1 MSFRC
6 LKPVLPYPKPVDNCY
21 FYSSKPLLTKAQTM
35 KTLKMIALTLA
46 TLVLFSCSST
56 STDGWISLY
65 DGKSLEGWTASEN
78 TDAWKIEDGA
88 IVTGG
93 ERSHLFYTGDV
104 LDHSFLNFEFSVDVM
119 TQPNS
124 NSGVYIHTEFQEE
137 GWPAKGYECQVL
149 NSSGPGE
156 NVERKMSGSI
166 YAVRNIWKSV
176 QADHEWYTYRIV
188 VQGKTIQT
196 YINDMLLAEYTE
208 PEVLWRPEGWAG
220 RKLSPSGGTFAF
232 QCHDPGSVVAYKN
245 IKVKPLADDL
255 PTPGTPPEDLEFEE
269 QIVRLATANIPLI
282 DFHTHLKGGLTR
294 EEALAHARSYGF
306 NYGIAVNCGLKMG
319 FESDEELENYL
330 DSFEPTPLAWHA
342 MQAEGRE
349 WLDLFSE
356 ESRDRFDYVFT
367 DAMTWTN
374 NRGVRQR
381 LWIPDETDVGDPQ
394 DFMDQLVENIVKVVS
409 SEPIDIHVNPTFL
422 PAEIADRYDE
432 LWTDERIDKVVKAL
446 AESGVALE
454 INNRYQIP
462 SVAIIKKAKEAGVKF
477 TLGTNNGGA
486 NDLGRMDYGIQMI
499 RELGLTSQDM
509 WYPGM

>member
-1 MSFRC
+1 
-6 LKPVLPYPKPVDNCY
+6 
-21 FYSSKPLLTKAQTM
+21 M
-35 KTLKMIALTLA
+35 KTVKLFAFAIAGMLL
-46 TLVLFSCSST
+46 LGCT
-56 STDGWISLY
+56 STTDDWIPLFDGET
-65 DGKSLEGWTASEN
+65 LEGWTASEN
-78 TDAWKIEDGA
+78 TDSWKIEEGA

-104 LDHSFLNFEFSVDVM
+104 QDHNFKNFEFSVDVM

-149 NSSGPGE
+149 NSTVPGDY
-156 NVERKMSGSI
+156 VERKMSGSI
-166 YAVRNIWKSV
+166 YAVRNIWKAV
-176 QADHEWYTYRIV
+176 QADNEWYTYRIV
-188 VQGKTIQT
+188 VQGKTVQT
-196 YINDMLLAEYTE
+196 YINDLLLAEYTE
-208 PEVLWRPEGWAG
+208 PETLWRPEGWAG
-220 RKLSPSGGTFAF
+220 RKLSPGGGTFAF

-269 QIVRLATANIPLI
+269 QIVRLATDNIPLI

-319 FESDEELENYL
+319 FESDDSLNAYL
-330 DSFEPTPLAWHA
+330 DAFEPTPLAWHA

-349 WLDLFSE
+349 WLDLFSD
-356 ESRDRFDYVFT
+356 ESRERFDYVFT

-381 LWIPDETDVGDPQ
+381 LWIPEETDVGDPQ
-394 DFMDQLVENIVKVVS
+394 DFMDQLVDNIVKVVS
-409 SEPIDIHVNPTFL
+409 TEPIDIHVNPTFL

-454 INNRYQIP
+454 INNRFKIP
-462 SVAIIKKAKEAGVKF
+462 SATIIKKAKEAGVKF

-486 NDLGRMDYGIQMI
+486 DDLGRMEYGIRMI
-499 RELGLTSQDM
+499 QECGLTSQDM

>member
-1 MSFRC
+1 M
-6 LKPVLPYPKPVDNCY
+6 K
-21 FYSSKPLLTKAQTM
+21 TM
-35 KTLKMIALTLA
+35 KFFTIALA
-46 TLVLFSCSST
+46 GMLFFGCSST
-56 STDGWISLY
+56 TDEWITLF
-65 DGKSLEGWTASEN
+65 DGESLEGWTASEN
-78 TDAWKIEDGA
+78 TESWQIVEGA

-104 LDHSFLNFEFSVDVM
+104 LDHKFKNFEFSVDVM

-149 NSSGPGE
+149 NSTVPGDY
-156 NVERKMSGSI
+156 VERKMSGSI
-166 YAVRNIWKSV
+166 YAVRNIWKTV
-176 QADHEWYTYRIV
+176 QADNEWYTYRIV
-188 VQGKTIQT
+188 VQGKTVQT
-196 YINDMLLAEYTE
+196 YINDLLLAEYTE
-208 PEVLWRPEGWAG
+208 PETLWRPEGWAG
-220 RKLSPSGGTFAF
+220 RKLSPDGGTFAF

-269 QIVRLATANIPLI
+269 QIVRLATDNIPLI

-294 EEALAHARSYGF
+294 EEALAHARKYGF

-319 FESDEELENYL
+319 FETDDSLNAYL
-330 DSFEPTPLAWHA
+330 DAFEPTPLAWHA

-349 WLDLFSE
+349 WMDLFSD
-356 ESRDRFDYVFT
+356 ESRERFDYAFT

-381 LWIPDETDVGDPQ
+381 LWMPEETDVGDPQ
-394 DFMDQLVENIVKVVS
+394 DFMDQLVDNIVKVVS
-409 SEPIDIHVNPTFL
+409 TEPIDIHVNPTYL

-454 INNRYQIP
+454 INNRFEIP
-462 SVAIIKKAKEAGVKF
+462 SATIIKKAKEAGVKF

-486 NDLGRMDYGIQMI
+486 DDLGRMEYGIRMI
-499 RELGLTSQDM
+499 QECGLSSQDM
-509 WYPGM
+509 WYPSM